1 MGATYVNA
9 TIRNPADPGR
19 AWEGRFLVDAGA
31 FDCLAPRDALEG
43 IGLTPRGEREYVLA
57 DGSAVGLEFAI
68 AEVELMGEPTGAAII
83 FGDADAQPLLGATAL
98 ESTGFEVDPRDE
110 TLKKLPAILLK
121 SSRGLDAERSALKPA
136 PSKTHAGAL

>member
-1 MGATYVNA
+1 MGATYA
-9 TIRNPADPGR
+9 TATVRNPADPGR

-43 IGLTPRGEREYVLA
+43 IGLTPRGEREYILA

-83 FGDADAQPLLGATAL
+83 FGDADAQPLLGVTVL

-110 TLKKLPAILLK
+110 TLKKLPVILLK
-121 SSRGLDAERSALKPA
+121 ASRGLDAERSAPKPA
-136 PSKTHAGAL
+136 PSKIPAGAL

>member
-9 TIRNPADPGR
+9 TVRNPADPGR

-31 FDCLAPRDALEG
+31 FDCLAPREALEG

-83 FGDADAQPLLGATAL
+83 FGDADAQPLLGVTVL

-121 SSRGLDAERSALKPA
+121 ASRGLDAKRSVPKPA
-136 PSKTHAGAL
+136 ASKIPAGAL